1 MIRPH
6 YHAQVNLLLT
16 LLPQVAKEESFALKG
31 GTAINLFGRDMPRLS
46 VDIDLTYVNWQD
58 DRTTALRNISEA
70 LSRIEGRLKATIPG
84 IAVTRVPRGQGEDV
98 KLNCQTPQATVK
110 IEVNTTTRG
119 TIFPVRLMP
128 VSEAVQNEFQKFA
141 AIQVV
146 SQGELFGGKICAA
159 LDRQHPRD
167 FFDVYHLFLNEGI
180 TEEIKLGFITFL
192 ISHARP
198 MSELI
203 KPHYL
208 DQRAAFEN
216 QFTGMT
222 ATPFFYRTFEAVRE
236 RLLVEVNDLLTVD
249 DRKFLLSFKKGTP
262 QWNLVPI
269 ENLQRLPAVKWKLL
283 NIQTLIS
290 TNPIKHKAMLKTLE
304 EAVS

>member
-1 MIRPH
+1 MIRSN
-6 YHAQVNLLLT
+6 YQAQVNLLLSIIP
-16 LLPQVAKEESFALKG
+16 LVAREESLALKG
-31 GTAINLFGRDMPRLS
+31 GTAINLFARNMPRLS
-46 VDIDLTYVNWQD
+46 VDIDLTYINWQD
-58 DRTTALRNISEA
+58 DRTMALRNISEA
-70 LSRIEGRLKATIPG
+70 LTRIEVRLKDAIPG
-84 IAVTRVPRGQGEDV
+84 ISVTRIPLGQGDDV
-98 KLNCQTPQATVK
+98 KLNCQTSQATVK

-128 VSEAVQNEFQKFA
+128 VSEAVQKEFQKFA

-167 FFDVYHLFLNEGI
+167 FFDIYHLFLNEGI

-203 KPHYL
+203 KPNYL
-208 DQRAAFEN
+208 DHRATFEN
-216 QFTGMT
+216 QFAGMT

-283 NIQTLIS
+283 NIQTLIA
-290 TNPIKHKAMLKTLE
+290 TNPIKHKIMLKTLE
-304 EAVS
+304 EAIS